1 MPAVA
6 ESDNSA
12 KSASIKSGSEQAKEE
27 LNIAPKV
34 PKLRA
39 PGINQAGP
47 IFGFPPEVKVQYPPV
62 VKKLDQ
68 EELRNVLDEA

>member
-6 ESDNSA
+6 EATGST
-12 KSASIKSGSEQAKEE
+12 KSASIKSGSDAAKEE
-27 LNIAPKV
+27 PNAAPKV

-39 PGINQAGP
+39 PGINQSGP
-47 IFGFPPEVKVQYPPV
+47 IFGFPPEIKVHHPPV

-68 EELRNVLDEA
+68 DELRNVLDEA

>member
-6 ESDNSA
+6 ESSNSI
-12 KSASIKSGSEQAKEE
+12 KSASIKSGSDRAKEE
-27 LNIAPKV
+27 PQAVPKV

-39 PGINQAGP
+39 PGINQSGP
-47 IFGFPPEVKVQYPPV
+47 IFGFPPEIKVQYPPV
-62 VKKLDQ
+62 IKKLDQ